1 MRDPSGSLYARCHNF
16 ASWRSA
22 SCSER
27 PCLIS
32 SWRYGGTKSVG
43 RAVGGRVDSHSRNCW
58 NGCSSEDDD
67 CAVKPNASSKA
78 AAVGQK
84 LSLMHTPLILPL
96 PTNCWR
102 ARVPNFGWCLHGGG

>member
-27 PCLIS
+27 PCLTS

-43 RAVGGRVDSHSRNCW
+43 REVGGRVDSHSRNCLKD
-58 NGCSSEDDD
+58 CSSEDGD
-67 CAVKPNASSKA
+67 CAVKPNARNKVPTVCQTAS
-78 AAVGQK
+78 
-84 LSLMHTPLILPL
+84 LSCTSPLILPL
-96 PTNCWR
+96 PTN
-102 ARVPNFGWCLHGGG
+102 